1 MREVAAR
8 ARVSA
13 KTVSRVVNN
22 DPHVLPETRTRVTEA
37 LRELRYVPN
46 AMART
51 FRAGGAPVLGV
62 AVPDIADPFFA
73 LVAKAVEDVAA
84 AHDMSVVVSSLGC
97 DPEREQGV
105 LESLLRRPLSGLV
118 VAPTSPD
125 QGHLARWTPRLPVV
139 FVDRPPRGL
148 EADTITEDDH
158 EGARMATAHLVAHG
172 HREIAFVGDSPQVPT
187 TAARLAGHRAA
198 LADAGL
204 LARDE
209 LVAFRD
215 TDSGAPGRVV
225 QRLARSSPPPTALF
239 SADARTTMALVP
251 ELAGSTWAVVGFGD
265 FPMADMLS
273 PALTVVDQDPAALGR
288 LAAERVLERLGAPEG
303 APPRRTVLSVR
314 LVERQSCRAEAHAA
328 GLFPFSAPELDT
340 SASRVEPAAARPHR
354 GASAGPRPRSP
365 RHRTQEGSRP

>member
-22 DPHVLPETRTRVTEA
+22 DSHVLPETRTRVTEA

-84 AHDMSVVVSSLGC
+84 AHDMSIVVSSLGY
-97 DPEREQGV
+97 DPERERGA

-125 QGHLARWTPRLPVV
+125 QGHLGRWTARLPVV
-139 FVDRPPRGL
+139 FVDRPPGGL
-148 EADTITEDDH
+148 EVDTITEDDH

-215 TDSGAPGRVV
+215 SDDGAPGRVV

-314 LVERQSCRAEAHAA
+314 LVERQSCRAEAHAP
-328 GLFPFSAPELDT
+328 GLFPFSAPQLDS
-340 SASRVEPAAARPHR
+340 SASWAEPAAPRPGR
-354 GASAGPRPRSP
+354 DASAGPRRRSP
-365 RHRTQEGSRP
+365 RHRIQEESRP